1 MLTEEN
7 AKSALLKLLQRKS
20 VFRGDFTLS
29 SGAKSNY
36 YVDCRLTTLDPEG
49 AWLVGQCVHDLVR
62 REVVA
67 RGTAVQAVGGLTL
80 GADPIALATGMYSH
94 FAKDTPPLQ
103 VFVVR
108 KAAKAHGQTRLIEGN
123 FKKGDTVVV
132 IDDTIT
138 TGASTIT
145 AINAVQNEG
154 GKVAFV
160 IALVD
165 REEGGRRNI
174 ELLGLPVFAVF
185 TKTELLGTKSP

>member
-1 MLTEEN
+1 M
-7 AKSALLKLLQRKS
+7 
-20 VFRGDFTLS
+20 
-29 SGAKSNY
+29 
-36 YVDCRLTTLDPEG
+36 DPEG

-62 REVVA
+62 REVAA

-80 GADPIALATGMYSH
+80 GADPIALATGMYSQ

-154 GKVAFV
+154 GRVAFV

-174 ELLGLPVFAVF
+174 EELGHPVFAVF
-185 TKTELLGTKSP
+185 TKTELLGTKGK

>member
-7 AKSALLKLLQRKS
+7 AKAALLKLLQRKS

-49 AWLVGQCVHDLVR
+49 AWLVGQCLHALVR
-62 REVVA
+62 REAAA
-67 RGTAVQAVGGLTL
+67 RGLAVQAVGGLTL
-80 GADPIALATGMYSH
+80 GADPIALATGMYSQ

-123 FKKGDTVVV
+123 FKKGNSVVV

-160 IALVD
+160 VALVD

-174 ELLGLPVFAVF
+174 EQLGHPVFALF
-185 TKTELLGTKSP
+185 TRSDLLAS